1 MMVKALDLIIIL
13 SDYPEC
19 ITESAKLKAILTDLL
34 PEESKGF
41 LNVMVTIAKSG
52 IAQEIR
58 NAIFHDSIGKME
70 ISRWVTRLETEYCMS
85 GVTVRKSL
93 DLWVQTFRHL
103 YHVSIVQG
111 GYDGS
116 SKLTTN
122 DIIGVYLTSLS
133 SKEDKDEYINNCFL
147 ILERYRDHSS
157 PVYYEL
163 ATMIKDEMWNIME
176 WNDCD
181 TQETIVKWKK
191 DFAELIENI
200 CKHAETES
208 TNIHFIIE
216 QLLLKSLNGYDS
228 AIVPLCCSYLYVVFL
243 DEPTF
248 SFYSEYFDG
257 EMPWFDINCLAETN
271 DNILDGIEK
280 YIHTEPKKPSK
291 KVREFYANKAISLF
305 NEISEEWN
313 AEKEQVIA
321 ARDIILGEYE
331 DEMRN
336 TSYSF

>member
-1 MMVKALDLIIIL
+1 MVKTLDLIIIL

-19 ITESAKLKAILTDLL
+19 IMESAKLKAILADLF
-34 PEESKGF
+34 PDESKGF

-58 NAIFHDSIGKME
+58 NVTFHDSVGKME

-85 GVTVRKSL
+85 GATVRKCL

-103 YHVSIVQG
+103 YHVSIIPCV
-111 GYDGS
+111 YDGS
-116 SKLTTN
+116 SRLTTN
-122 DIIGVYLTSLS
+122 DIIGVYLTNLS
-133 SKEDKDEYINNCFL
+133 SKEDMDEYINNCFL
-147 ILERYRDHSS
+147 ILERYRNHSS

-163 ATMIKDEMWNIME
+163 ATMIKDEMWNIIR

-181 TQETIVKWKK
+181 TQEAIVTWKK

-200 CKHAETES
+200 CKHAEIKS
-208 TNIHFIIE
+208 TSIHFIIE

-243 DEPTF
+243 DEPTL
-248 SFYSEYFDG
+248 SFYSKYSEGD
-257 EMPWFDINCLAETN
+257 MPWFDINCLAETN
-271 DNILDGIEK
+271 VNILEGIEK

-291 KVREFYANKAISLF
+291 KIREFYANKAVNLF
-305 NEISEEWN
+305 NETSKDWN

-321 ARDIILGEYE
+321 ARDIVLSEYE
-331 DEMRN
+331 DGMD